1 MVVRRLTAVHEKLST
16 RETQIL
22 RLVAAGLTTKAIAAT
37 LSIAQST
44 VNWHVGN
51 VLAKLGA
58 SSRAE
63 AVAIMLRDGGPLQSR
78 DAVVVVHPRR
88 TSVVRRF
95 ATIAATLAILFAVA
109 GVTAV
114 AALGPAERDRPDRPA
129 ILPSPSATPVAT
141 ASPRLGGAV
150 PRPSADAPADR
161 SAAPSDAPPATQPP
175 ILRSGGPA
183 TVSPAVL
190 PPVLLPTPPVQASP
204 LPIPS
209 IPSIPAVV
217 SPAAPLRAPLL
228 QLP

>member
-1 MVVRRLTAVHEKLST
+1 MRRSTLVHDKLST

-51 VLAKLGA
+51 ALGKLGA

-63 AVAIMLRDGGPLQSR
+63 AVAILLRDGPPLHGP
-78 DAVVVVHPRR
+78 DAVVVVRPRR
-88 TSVVRRF
+88 TGAVQRF
-95 ATIAATLAILFAVA
+95 ATIAATLAILFALA

-114 AALGPAERDRPDRPA
+114 AALGPVERDRPDRPA
-129 ILPSPSATPVAT
+129 ILPSPSATPLAT
-141 ASPRLGGAV
+141 ASPALGGEVA
-150 PRPSADAPADR
+150 PSARVPADR
-161 SAAPSDAPPATQPP
+161 AASPSDAPSLVRSP
-175 ILRSGGPA
+175 ILRSGGRA

-190 PPVLLPTPPVQASP
+190 PPVPRPTLPAAQSVP
-204 LPIPS
+204 LPSLPALPPS
-209 IPSIPAVV
+209 PV
-217 SPAAPLRAPLL
+217 RTQLL